1 MNVSADDLA
10 RLNAPRVVT
19 CLALLSGIMLSLNLW
34 FPTKRTFPRAPLI
47 NFSPQSFVPTVEY
60 LLGILLIA
68 ALVALLFAKRR
79 MRYLIAAVATLSL
92 LISLDQTRLQPWV
105 YQYTLFFVV
114 LALHER
120 RRFDERVTKQ
130 ALSALRLI
138 VAALYVW
145 SGVQKLNFSFGHEVM
160 PRLLDFAQSYLP
172 LTQTWLSALGIC
184 AALAEAFT
192 GCGLLFRRTRKL
204 CVLLAL
210 VMHFVILGLLV
221 GRGYNSVV
229 WAWNVALMLIVVIL
243 FWRDDT
249 SARQALPDFRAGY
262 TPGLAAQTLA
272 AACAVLPAL
281 SFWGRWDMNLSG
293 ALYSGRTAV
302 GVVRVDSRVYA
313 QLPETAKRLVF
324 TTKGGERM
332 LPLFEWTM
340 AELNVPPYPEP
351 RVFRQAARELCES
364 AEDKSGVELIV
375 RGKPA
380 VLGGGYEVT
389 RANCEQL
396 DE

>member
-1 MNVSADDLA
+1 M
-10 RLNAPRVVT
+10 RVVT
-19 CLALLSGIMLSLNLW
+19 ALALLSGMMLSPNLW
-34 FPTKRTFPRAPLI
+34 FPTERTFPRAPLADVL
-47 NFSPQSFVPTVEY
+47 PQSFVAPVEY
-60 LLGILLIA
+60 FLGGLLIA
-68 ALVALLFAKRR
+68 ALVALVFAKRR
-79 MRYLIAAVATLSL
+79 MRYLVALVIALAL
-92 LISLDQTRLQPWV
+92 LVSLDQMRLQPWV
-105 YQYTLFFVV
+105 YQYALFFVV

-120 RRFDERVTKQ
+120 RSTDERVSKQ

-138 VAALYVW
+138 VAALYFW
-145 SGVQKLNFSFGHEVM
+145 SGVQKLSFSFGHEVL
-160 PRLLDFAQSYLP
+160 PALLSPVQGLLP
-172 LTQTWLSALGIC
+172 LTQTWLTALGIC
-184 AALAEAFT
+184 IALVEAFT
-192 GCGLLFRRTRKL
+192 GCGLLFRRTRKF
-204 CVLLAL
+204 CVWLAL

-272 AACAVLPAL
+272 AACALLPAL
-281 SFWGRWDMNLSG
+281 SFWGWWDMNLSG

-302 GVVRVDSRVYA
+302 AVVRVDGTA
-313 QLPETAKRLVF
+313 PEKLTETARRQVF

-332 LPLFEWTM
+332 LPLFEWAM

-364 AEDKSGVELIV
+364 AEDRSGVELIV
-375 RGKPA
+375 KGKPA
-380 VLGGGYEVT
+380 VLDGSYEVT

-396 DE
+396 GQ